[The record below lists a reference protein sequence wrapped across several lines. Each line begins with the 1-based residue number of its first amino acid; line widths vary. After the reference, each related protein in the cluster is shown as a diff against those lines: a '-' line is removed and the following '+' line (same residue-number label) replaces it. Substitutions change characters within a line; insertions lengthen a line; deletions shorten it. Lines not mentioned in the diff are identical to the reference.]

1 MKEKITDQKESIKQK
16 SYSESEPDE
25 CLLDRRHKIN
35 VRFLN
40 VLLVF
45 DQLPM
50 PMLSFA
56 WHCTMNIKHT
66 QICKKATSLY
76 WACKTSV

>member
-50 PMLSFA
+50 PMLSA
-56 WHCTMNIKHT
+56 LHDEPIHN
-66 QICKKATSLY
+66 KAY
-76 WACKTSV
+76 ADM